1 MADWGFHRNKMEYFY
16 NLCLLFCKN
25 KQQQKITPHNLWNAG
40 FPWIELSKSIK
51 FWLLL
56 NYSDLT

>member
-25 KQQQKITPHNLWNAG
+25 KQQQQNYPSQPLKCEIPLNWTCKKYQTLTIT
-40 FPWIELSKSIK
+40 
-51 FWLLL
+51 
-56 NYSDLT
+56 